1 MKESTREFIK
11 KNKVNIICTV
21 VTLVA
26 ITVAITYN
34 IAFNAAMSHFNQ
46 KVAGINE
53 RQAMF
58 NKLSDVDQS
67 VRQDYVGTIDEKALQ
82 ESLCNGYING
92 LPDSYSLYMSEEVYK
107 LYNAF
112 ENGKSFNIGVTTIQN
127 GKGQI
132 EVVDVQPQSPAESA
146 GIKKGDIIL
155 KINNYDTS
163 TIKYEES
170 LIRLTGTP
178 GSQIDIYLL
187 REESE
192 ALKVTVTC
200 SKLEMNNIDY
210 SIVNNK
216 VGYISIYRF
225 DNLLP
230 KKFEEAVSSLKDQGA
245 ESYIIDLRNNFFGD
259 MEYSAKVLDYLLP
272 GGELISTIDKNGES
286 KLLYTSGNLS
296 MNSKFVV
303 LVNKNTSGAGEIF
316 ASAVKDYGVAKII
329 GENTAGKTT
338 YNKVIPFSDGSA
350 ILLPTAHYITKNSGV
365 LTGVGLLPDKVI
377 NMPETKK
384 ELLIKRDIK
393 IEDDNQVQEALK
405 ELLGDA
411 YSQADNKD
419 EQQPAQEENLS
430 QENQNAQ
437 PDEEQKAEVQP
448 EE

>member
-1 MKESTREFIK
+1 MKESTRDFIK

-132 EVVDVQPQSPAESA
+132 EVLDVQPQSPAESA

-200 SKLEMNNIDY
+200 SKLEMNNMDY

-286 KLLYTSGNLS
+286 KLLYTSGDRKS
-296 MNSKFVV
+296 VV
-303 LVNKNTSGAGEIF
+303 
-316 ASAVKDYGVAKII
+316 
-329 GENTAGKTT
+329 
-338 YNKVIPFSDGSA
+338 
-350 ILLPTAHYITKNSGV
+350 
-365 LTGVGLLPDKVI
+365 
-377 NMPETKK
+377 
-384 ELLIKRDIK
+384 
-393 IEDDNQVQEALK
+393 
-405 ELLGDA
+405 
-411 YSQADNKD
+411 
-419 EQQPAQEENLS
+419 
-430 QENQNAQ
+430 
-437 PDEEQKAEVQP
+437 
-448 EE
+448 